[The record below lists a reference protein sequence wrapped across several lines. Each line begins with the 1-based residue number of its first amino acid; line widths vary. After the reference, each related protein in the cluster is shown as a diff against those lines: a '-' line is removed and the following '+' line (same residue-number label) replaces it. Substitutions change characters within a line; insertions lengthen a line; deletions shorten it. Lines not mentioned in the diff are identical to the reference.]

1 MELDSIVNN
10 YIKQN
15 PEIITP
21 LAKIV
26 IGERVNP
33 GGTAIVHEATIENLS
48 DKFVIKLL
56 LENIKEKESSAYKRF
71 KQAYINLQLVQNSNV
86 FLPQIYFYTIKI

>member
-26 IGERVNP
+26 IGERVNS

-48 DKFVIKLL
+48 DKFVI
-56 LENIKEKESSAYKRF
+56 
-71 KQAYINLQLVQNSNV
+71 
-86 FLPQIYFYTIKI
+86 